1 MKIGKNTIRF
11 GSAFKRLFAVI
22 LSVLFCGTFTACGK
36 QQDKETKYNVAI
48 RVGCSDG
55 TYVTFPVG
63 TDEEHITLQYDGI
76 ERTYWVVSY
85 NLPDH
90 PRYGDDWFK
99 PSSEGAN
106 VFGKTMTYCAPGG
119 LNQSYKGPIKEK
131 GEYCISIYADSTSNL
146 WYFRSIYLF
155 ITII

>member
-106 VFGKTMTYCAPGG
+106 VLELSILYGNEENWLYEVD
-119 LNQSYKGPIKEK
+119 SVYKQGR
-131 GEYCISIYADSTSNL
+131 YSIAILADSTSDL
-146 WYFRSIYLF
+146 WYYRSCRLY
-155 ITII
+155 ITVE